1 MGIRGVVLRGD
12 DEVEVDA
19 AVAAQRFARD
29 IDAQHGLVHRAGL
42 DAEVFFAVNFRA
54 IGSGDA
60 EGELARVFGFVQHF
74 DGIDVLDPARC
85 GRAGY

>member
-12 DEVEVDA
+12 DEVKVDA

-29 IDAQHGLVHRAGL
+29 VDAQHGFIDCAGF
-42 DAEVFFAVNFRA
+42 DAEVFFAVDFCA

-60 EGELARVFGFVQHF
+60 EGELARVFGFCSA
-74 DGIDVLDPARC
+74 P
-85 GRAGY
+85 